1 MSDYGGIIGGV
12 VGAVVGFFAG
22 GNVYAGWMIG
32 SAIGGAWS
40 TSQQVHQGPKIG
52 EIAQQSAQEG
62 GPRPIVFGRSA
73 PMPGNII
80 ADGKPRIV
88 VKRERQ
94 SKGGPKVETE
104 SAYRTYAVG
113 VCEGPATLL
122 QAWRNGM
129 LVYDAEDGSMAA
141 ENAKFLE
148 YARWFTGAYDQ
159 MPSPDLE
166 AVYGAG
172 NVSAHRGT
180 AYCVFADEDVTDQR
194 GAWSQWVFRVFR
206 GAAKS
211 YTTPPYLVD
220 AGTDE
225 VIPAYRIEKA
235 EIRDLH
241 YGFRDQVGPAYDLE
255 FAEIRDVFRPYGD
268 WPAEEVGSSYSL
280 ISANIGGVY
289 QSYITEPEAIESIY
303 ELRSI
308 ELRVSLIKYANW
320 PAEELA
326 PSYSI
331 QSASFST

>member
-12 VGAVVGFFAG
+12 VGGVVGFFAG

-94 SKGGPKVETE
+94 GKGGPKVETE

-122 QAWRNGM
+122 QAWRNGT
-129 LVYDAEDGSMAA
+129 LVYDAESPGWAA

-148 YARWFTGAYDQ
+148 YARWFTGSFDQ

-166 AVYGAG
+166 AIYGAG

-180 AYCVFADEDVTDQR
+180 AYCVLANEDVTDQR

-211 YTTPPYLVD
+211 YTTPPYPACVIDSISVSGSAKDGRVIVPPFDEISTYSGALDGAQRELVVYYQFND
-220 AGTDE
+220 SLNFQSGALNGSHTS
-225 VIPAYRIEKA
+225 VTRI
-235 EIRDLH
+235 
-241 YGFRDQVGPAYDLE
+241 Y
-255 FAEIRDVFRPYGD
+255 
-268 WPAEEVGSSYSL
+268 
-280 ISANIGGVY
+280 
-289 QSYITEPEAIESIY
+289 
-303 ELRSI
+303 
-308 ELRVSLIKYANW
+308 NW
-320 PAEELA
+320 PPEGMNFGGNSLNGTQREILIRYTNYPPEEISMGARALNGTH
-326 PSYSI
+326 
-331 QSASFST
+331 QSA

>member
-94 SKGGPKVETE
+94 GKGGPKVETE

-122 QAWRNGM
+122 QAWRNGT
-129 LVYDAEDGSMAA
+129 LVYDAESPGWAA

-148 YARWFTGAYDQ
+148 YARWFTGSFDQ

-166 AVYGAG
+166 AIYGAG

-180 AYCVFADEDVTDQR
+180 AYCVLANEDVTDQR

-206 GAAKS
+206 GAARS
-211 YTTPPYLVD
+211 YTTPPYPVHVVD
-220 AGTDE
+220 SIGGSSRAVNGVIWQSPLDE
-225 VIPAYRIEKA
+225 MSVTSSALDGA
-235 EIRDLH
+235 HRDLISMFGYSEDIEVASVALNGVH
-241 YGFRDQVGPAYDLE
+241 
-255 FAEIRDVFRPYGD
+255 RP
-268 WPAEEVGSSYSL
+268 L
-280 ISANIGGVY
+280 IAGYLTQNEDIGVNSNALNGVKKIVLIEYLNY
-289 QSYITEPEAIESIY
+289 QSEHIS
-303 ELRSI
+303 
-308 ELRVSLIKYANW
+308 VSSHALNGTRG
-320 PAEELA
+320 P
-326 PSYSI
+326 
-331 QSASFST
+331 T

>member
-12 VGAVVGFFAG
+12 VGGVVGFFAG

-40 TSQQVHQGPKIG
+40 TSQQVLQGPKIG

-94 SKGGPKVETE
+94 GKGGPKVETE

-122 QAWRNGM
+122 QAWRNGT
-129 LVYDAEDGSMAA
+129 LVYDAESPGWAA

-148 YARWFTGAYDQ
+148 YARWFTGSFDQ

-166 AVYGAG
+166 AIYGAG

-180 AYCVFADEDVTDQR
+180 AYCVLANEDVTDQR

-211 YTTPPYLVD
+211 YTTPPYPVYVEDGLGMGVSSV
-220 AGTDE
+220 AGTHMETTVEKFTFAMAAPGGQLRSVKRYYE
-225 VIPAYRIEKA
+225 VEP
-235 EIRDLH
+235 H
-241 YGFRDQVGPAYDLE
+241 SLE
-255 FAEIRDVFRPYGD
+255 FSHSVPMGGGLKDVKLYLDAPR
-268 WPAEEVGSSYSL
+268 SSFEFDQMTP
-280 ISANIGGVY
+280 IGGGIKNVVVFY
-289 QSYITEPEAIESIY
+289 GNYEPE
-303 ELRSI
+303 SI
-308 ELRVSLIKYANW
+308 EITNKPLGGGL
-320 PAEELA
+320 
-326 PSYSI
+326 
-331 QSASFST
+331 T